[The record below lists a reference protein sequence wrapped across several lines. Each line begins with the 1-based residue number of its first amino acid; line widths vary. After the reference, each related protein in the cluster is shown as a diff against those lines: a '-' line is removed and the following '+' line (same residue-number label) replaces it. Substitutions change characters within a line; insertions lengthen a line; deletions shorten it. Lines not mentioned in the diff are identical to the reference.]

1 MSKKWCPLV
10 MRSSYSLLK
19 AFANPASMA
28 SKCKDLGYTAAAITD
43 NGSLSGCIEFFAACK
58 KNNIKPILGCDF
70 YVTKDVTDKTP
81 SRELSHAVIL
91 AKNLNG
97 WLSLTQCVS
106 KSYEPG
112 VFHDKPRIDLS
123 IMSEFLGND
132 NICIIGQP
140 RTDLADSLFTSLEA
154 YDAESMEEVNT
165 FLKPDWGS
173 RALEV
178 IADYKKIFG
187 DNLFIGTQSINE
199 DKSPVDKVITGCLR
213 ELCSKFNTL
222 KPVAVANS
230 HYVNKSDAELQR
242 ILICSNIGRKLAFAE
257 KEIKDGKKIPFKNF
271 FISDNYHTPSID
283 EISSIHT
290 DKEIENSLIIEGM
303 CEDYNILSE
312 PQLPHFNCP
321 NGMTEFDYLTHLC
334 REGWKSLLIPTGK
347 VNTPEKKSLYEARI
361 KEELA
366 VINDANLS
374 GYFLIV
380 YDIINYC
387 KSKGWMTG
395 VGRGSAAGCLISFL
409 LGITGIDPVPHHLLF
424 SRFFN
429 SSRKGSL
436 PDIDMDVSSAHRDEI
451 IAYIKDKYGPENVS
465 QMATF
470 GCLMGKSALK
480 EVFNI
485 CGNISFAEMNDI
497 TDLIPDKAAIE
508 DELESL
514 GETSLI
520 RWALTYK
527 AKKFEQWV
535 KLEEDGSLT
544 GDLAEYFAK
553 AIALEGTP
561 KSQGRHAGGVII
573 STVPLSRIC
582 PMVRDKDGNAI
593 AGYDMHGME
602 ALGQV
607 KFDVLGL
614 DFLDKIMD
622 IATDKE
628 LNITDFNDKATWD
641 LLASGDTK
649 GVFQIER
656 QGAWTKEL
664 KPNNLD
670 HLSAL
675 MAIIRPGVSEA
686 MLDGK
691 TMTKHYIDR
700 KNGLEEPTYMHPSLE
715 PILKDTFG
723 VIIYQESAMRIA
735 RELAGFS
742 LNEADILRKAMGK
755 KDAALMAKVKG
766 GFIEGCKKQ
775 GVVDEATADAIFDWI
790 EKAQRYLFNAS
801 HSYSYAVNAYY
812 SAYCKTHNLVKFY
825 EAYLNRAFKDQD
837 KMNEINELVND
848 AKNHNVAILP
858 PSLCN
863 FHKNFKITGE
873 NQIHFGV
880 AHIKDVGEKE
890 VIKLFDIVESC
901 DRDICYLSWL
911 DILLLLGNSINKK
924 AFMALAS
931 VGALNGENNKMSR
944 TQMLYEFGIWRELTD
959 REIKFISENLD
970 SSKDLVYH
978 INLLVNKFKITASR
992 MKKLI
997 SCISMLKDQPYD
1009 VEDNIRWVA
1018 AIEKQ
1023 HLGISMTCSMV
1034 DGLDASFA
1042 DTTCRDILSGN
1053 VRDKSTVTVAAELR
1067 DFREHKIKKDGPN
1080 KGKSMAFLS
1089 IEDLSGQLKSVT
1101 MFPDQFNLYKDL
1113 LFDSNTLLLEGK
1125 IESRGG
1131 EKQLVVEKV
1140 FQI

>member
-1 MSKKWCPLV
+1 

-19 AFANPASMA
+19 AFANPISMA
-28 SKCKDLGYTAAAITD
+28 SKCKEFGYTAAAITD
-43 NGSLSGCIEFFAACK
+43 HGSLSGCIEFFKACK
-58 KNNIKPILGCDF
+58 ENGIKPILGCDF
-70 YVTKDVTDKTP
+70 YVTPDVSIKTLSKD
-81 SRELSHAVIL
+81 LSHAVVL

-112 VFHDKPRIDLS
+112 VFCDKPRVDLS
-123 IMSEFLGND
+123 IMGEFLGED

-140 RTDLADSLFTSLEA
+140 KSDLANAIFTSMGA
-154 YDAESMEEVNT
+154 YDAESIEDVMSFLDPNWKTKAREVYV
-165 FLKPDWGS
+165 K
-173 RALEV
+173 
-178 IADYKKIFG
+178 YKNVFK
-187 DNLFIGTQSINE
+187 DNLFIGIMAIDNE
-199 DKSPVDKVITGCLR
+199 KSPVNKVITDCLR
-213 ELCSKFNTL
+213 DLVLASKSYQ
-222 KPVAVANS
+222 PIAIADS
-230 HYVNKSDAELQR
+230 HYVSEGDAELQR
-242 ILICSNIGRKLAFAE
+242 ILICSNIGRKLAAAE
-257 KEIKDGKKIPFKNF
+257 KEVKDGKKIPFKNF
-271 FISDNYHTPSID
+271 FVSDKYYIPTVD
-283 EISSIHT
+283 EMGAIHT
-290 DKEIENSLIIEGM
+290 DEELVNATKVENL
-303 CEDYNILSE
+303 CEEYNILSP
-312 PQLPHFNCP
+312 PQLPHFPCP
-321 NGMTEFDYLTHLC
+321 DGMSEFEYLTQLC
-334 REGWKSLLIPTGK
+334 RDGWKELLIPNGK
-347 VNTPEKKSLYEARI
+347 VNTPEKKSIYEERI
-361 KEELA
+361 REELA

-380 YDIINYC
+380 YDIINFC
-387 KSKGWMTG
+387 KRNGWLTG
-395 VGRGSAAGCLISFL
+395 VGRGSAAGCLISYL
-409 LGITGIDPVPHHLLF
+409 IGITGIDPVEFNLLF

-429 SSRKGSL
+429 SSRKGSM

-451 IAYIKDKYGPENVS
+451 IAYIKEKYGHENVS

-480 EVFNI
+480 EVLNI
-485 CGNISFAEMNDI
+485 CGNVSFAEMNDI

-508 DELESL
+508 DELEAL
-514 GETSLI
+514 NETSLI

-535 KLEEDGSLT
+535 KLEDDGSLS
-544 GDLAEYFAK
+544 GDLAEYFTK

-582 PMVRDKDGNAI
+582 PIIRDKDGNPI

-602 ALGQV
+602 ALGQL

-622 IATDKE
+622 ISTDKNLD
-628 LNITDFNDKATWD
+628 LNDFNDQATWD
-641 LLASGDTK
+641 LIAKGDTK
-649 GVFQIER
+649 GIFQIEK
-656 QGAWTKEL
+656 QSSWTKEL

-686 MLDGK
+686 MLEGK
-691 TMTKHYIDR
+691 SMTKHYIDR
-700 KNGLEEPTYMHPSLE
+700 KNSLEPSTYMHPSLE

-755 KDAALMAKVKG
+755 KDAALMTKIKG
-766 GFIEGCKKQ
+766 GFIDGCKKQ
-775 GVVDEATADAIFDWI
+775 GIVDESTAGSIFDWI

-801 HSYSYAVNAYY
+801 HSYSYAINAYY
-812 SAYCKTHNLVKFY
+812 SAYCKAHNLLKFY

-848 AKNHNVAILP
+848 AKNHNVTILP

-873 NQIHFGV
+873 DQIHFGV
-880 AHIKDVGEKE
+880 SHIKDVGEKE
-890 VIKLFDIVESC
+890 VIKLFDIVENC
-901 DRDICYLSWL
+901 GKDICYLSWME
-911 DILLLLGNSINKK
+911 ILLLLGTNINKR
-924 AFMALAS
+924 AFIALAS
-931 VGALNGENNKMSR
+931 VGALSGENNKTSR
-944 TQMLYEFGIWRELTD
+944 TKMLHEFGIWRELTD
-959 REIKFISENLD
+959 REVNFMSENLD
-970 SSKDLVYH
+970 TSKSLSYH
-978 INLLVNKFKITASR
+978 INYLINNFKITASR
-992 MKKLI
+992 VKKLI
-997 SCISMLKDQPYD
+997 SCISLLNDQPYD
-1009 VEDNIRWVA
+1009 MEDNVRWVA
-1018 AIEKQ
+1018 AVEKK

-1034 DGLDASFA
+1034 DGVDASFA

-1053 VRDKSTVTVAAELR
+1053 VRDKATVTVAAELR
-1067 DFREHKIKKDGPN
+1067 EFREHRIKKEGPN

-1113 LFDSNTLLLEGK
+1113 LFDNNTLLLEGK

-1131 EKQLVVEKV
+1131 DKNLIIDKV